1 MTARFATSLMAT
13 LAAGAVLAP
22 AATADT
28 LLVKDPTAANVSVVG
43 STAAWSR
50 RADDGTYRLV
60 IRDRGTIADAPV
72 PPSTQPYDPDLA
84 PRAGSTARVIVY
96 ARGGDLYRYDVG
108 AAAEQKLTAISSK
121 ATERAP
127 SFYKGAIAFS
137 RTSGSTHGWFLYRP
151 GRALP
156 RLNSAAPE
164 ETDLAAT
171 RVTARFGTASR
182 SVIRQ
187 ANYGGDQLRTIAR
200 ARAGEKVSSPT
211 LSRFNVYWIRDLEI
225 G

>member
-1 MTARFATSLMAT
+1 MTPRFATSLMAS

-28 LLVKDPTAANVSVVG
+28 VVVDDPTAANVTIVG

-60 IRDRGTIADAPV
+60 VRDGGKVADAPV
-72 PPSTQPYDPDLA
+72 PPGTQPYDPELG
-84 PRAGSTARVIVY
+84 PVAGSAARVVVY

-108 AAAEQKLTAISSK
+108 AAAEQKLTALSSR

-137 RTSGSTHGWFLYRP
+137 RTNGANPGWYLYRP
-151 GRALP
+151 GKALR
-156 RLNSAAPE
+156 RL
-164 ETDLAAT
+164 
-171 RVTARFGTASR
+171 
-182 SVIRQ
+182 
-187 ANYGGDQLRTIAR
+187 
-200 ARAGEKVSSPT
+200 
-211 LSRFNVYWIRDLEI
+211 
-225 G
+225 